1 MTQLALPRYFLQ
13 DFEVVNHP
21 ETNDLW
27 YAPGPLT
34 FKELRSLPEPSEPGE
49 VESTADASFA
59 NENDVQRESASRMM
73 DGRSAG
79 EGTPTSSSTPR
90 SLVEDGSD
98 ADDIIPYDED
108 PEKRGKG
115 HVTGYVLADRP
126 LLRFIGEAKRNAG
139 KLLGGRTGMAYTPA
153 YRSAVFRP
161 DMNDVLLKM
170 MQQAVVDALIARGT
184 ESEHFSPQQQIERVD
199 SWDDVKHV
207 RQRGSVLLLRAD
219 DGATKTT
226 TEDGVSNTAPYPGY
240 VTLDVSGVSYDR
252 KMPVYDLNRLLGTG
266 EVARLRALAPA
277 LFGQDEGQ
285 GRRSGEQKYVLKRK
299 SSRSSTNLHLLLW
312 RLEGY
317 LAENRAPAPSA

>member
-13 DFEVVNHP
+13 DFEVINHP

-34 FKELRSLPEPSEPGE
+34 FKELRSLPEPSELGE
-49 VESTADASFA
+49 VEPTVDASSV
-59 NENDVQRESASRMM
+59 NENDVQQESEGGKM
-73 DGRSAG
+73 DGRSAN
-79 EGTPTSSSTPR
+79 EGAPTASSTPGP
-90 SLVEDGSD
+90 LVEDDSD
-98 ADDIIPYDED
+98 TSDIIPYDQD
-108 PEKRGKG
+108 PEKRGRG

-126 LLRFIGEAKRNAG
+126 LLRFIGEAKKNAG
-139 KLLGGRTGMAYTPA
+139 KLLGGRTGMGYRPA
-153 YRSAVFRP
+153 YRNAVFRP

-170 MQQAVVDALIARGT
+170 MQQAVVDALITRGT
-184 ESEHFSPQQQIERVD
+184 ASEHFSPQQQIEQVG

-207 RQRGSVLLLRAD
+207 KQRGSVLLLRAD
-219 DGATKTT
+219 HGATKTT
-226 TEDGVSNTAPYPGY
+226 TEDGVSNTAPFPGY
-240 VTLDVSGVSYDR
+240 VTLDVSGASYDR
-252 KMPVYDLNRLLGTG
+252 KMPVYDLNRLLGTD
-266 EVARLRALAPA
+266 EVARLRASAPA
-277 LFGQDEGQ
+277 LFGQHGGQ